1 MFTDNHAPNST
12 RMYTQLSLIIITF
25 ILVTL
30 MTGSPL
36 DTDAP
41 ALASIFRLAGY
52 LFTAGVTAFAL
63 APVLTDLRKSL
74 PAFFHAY
81 RITLLPALAL
91 YFTGLI
97 IGALRGPD
105 PAYALQQTVSDAVVF
120 AFALAVFGWLSQDLN
135 ARVKTLLKI
144 TALIT
149 LFVLIPAFIVYLG
162 NLQGWWAIN
171 VYNHPI
177 EHGQHRMLMNGPFN
191 HSNHFAYFLM
201 MGSLAAASLA
211 TMSKKAFDWTWWAVA
226 GVLAAGVAVTFGR
239 GAMLGTAAGIIA
251 ILFVRYKRLA
261 WLLLTPSVAV
271 ITLLT
276 LGGMGAISL
285 PAFIPKVGFAGRTTL
300 WSGAVEKII
309 EYRFMGVGAGQA
321 RGWNGWSMHN
331 FFLEQLGEGGVLTL
345 AGVLLW
351 LILPVV
357 RIRTSRL
364 EPRLAWCIAGMML
377 GLMVHGIFWDQFL
390 NGLRILTL
398 VYVCLWT
405 ALGTQRREDG
415 AISPVDAQ
423 LPAS

>member
-1 MFTDNHAPNST
+1 MFTDNDAPNST
-12 RMYTQLSLIIITF
+12 RMYTQLSLIAITF

-36 DTDAP
+36 DANAP
-41 ALASIFRLAGY
+41 ALASILRLAGY
-52 LFTAGVTAFAL
+52 LLTAGVTAFAL

-74 PAFFHAY
+74 RSFFRAY
-81 RITLLPALAL
+81 HITLIPALVL
-91 YFTGLI
+91 YFLGLI

-105 PAYALQQTVSDAVVF
+105 PAYALQQTFSDAIVF
-120 AFALAVFGWLSQDLN
+120 AFALAVFGWLAQDLN
-135 ARVKTLLKI
+135 ARVKTLLRI

-211 TMSKKAFDWTWWAVA
+211 TISKKTFDWAWWAVA
-226 GVLAAGVAVTFGR
+226 GVLAAGVAFTFGR
-239 GAMLGTAAGIIA
+239 GAMLGTAAGVIT
-251 ILFVRYKRLA
+251 ILFIRYKRLA
-261 WLLLTPSVAV
+261 WLLLIPSLGV

-276 LGGMGAISL
+276 LGGMGVISL

-300 WSGAVEKII
+300 WSGAVDKII

-321 RGWNGWSMHN
+321 RGWDGWSMHN
-331 FFLEQLGEGGVLTL
+331 FFLEQMGEGGVLTL
-345 AGVLLW
+345 TGVLLW
-351 LILPVV
+351 LVLPILY
-357 RIRTSRL
+357 IRKSGI
-364 EPRLAWCIAGMML
+364 ESKLAWCITGMML
-377 GLMVHGIFWDQFL
+377 GLMVHGIFWGQFL

-405 ALGTQRREDG
+405 ALGTQHSDDG
-415 AISPVDAQ
+415 ANSPVEAQ
-423 LPAS
+423 LLAS